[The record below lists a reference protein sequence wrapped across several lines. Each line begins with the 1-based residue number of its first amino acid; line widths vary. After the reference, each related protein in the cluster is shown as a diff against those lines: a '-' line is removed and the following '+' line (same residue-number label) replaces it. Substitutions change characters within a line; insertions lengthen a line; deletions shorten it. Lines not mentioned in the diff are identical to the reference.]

1 MHGEML
7 DVAVVGA
14 TGIVGQQFV
23 AALHE
28 HPWFRISCLAASEK
42 SAGKTYRDA
51 LRDPNTNALR
61 WFCSEDA
68 PDSVLSMTMRDASTL
83 DLSEVDIV
91 FAALESDQA
100 KEFEPAYARI
110 RPVISTTS
118 AFRYESDVP
127 ILLPG
132 VNLEHARLL
141 NSQRKNRRWKGF
153 IAPIPNCT
161 TTGLV
166 VSLKPIQ
173 DDFGI
178 ALSLIHI

>member
-1 MHGEML
+1 MQGEML

-14 TGIVGQQFV
+14 TGIVGQQFI
-23 AALHE
+23 AALHG

-42 SAGKTYRDA
+42 SAGKTYQDA

-61 WFCSEDA
+61 WFCREEA
-68 PDSVLSMTMRDASTL
+68 PDSVLGMTMRDASTL
-83 DLSEVDIV
+83 DLSDVDIV

-100 KEFEPAYARI
+100 KKLEPAYASI
-110 RPVISTTS
+110 RPVISTAS

-127 ILLPG
+127 IIVPG
-132 VNLEHARLL
+132 VNLGHARLVEA
-141 NSQRKNRRWKGF
+141 QRKNRHWKAF

-166 VSLKPIQ
+166 VLFTSASKIR
-173 DDFGI
+173 
-178 ALSLIHI
+178 